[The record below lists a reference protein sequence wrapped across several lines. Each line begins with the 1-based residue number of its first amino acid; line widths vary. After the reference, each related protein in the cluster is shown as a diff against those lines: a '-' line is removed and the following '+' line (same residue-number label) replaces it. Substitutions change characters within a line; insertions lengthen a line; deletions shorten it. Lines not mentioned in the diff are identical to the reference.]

1 MVTKILLI
9 FNTIKSIPDLIK
21 QIPSVADSIKKV
33 WNIIKGWFYKL
44 FKKKQ
49 DIAISRL
56 EICNTCEHNVETSLG
71 NACSQCGCILDAK
84 TRVED
89 EHCDLDKW

>member
-49 DIAISRL
+49 NLADIRL
-56 EICNTCEHNVETSLG
+56 AICNTCEHRTETSLG
-71 NACSQCGCILDAK
+71 YACAQCGCILDAK

-89 EHCDLDKW
+89 EQCALDKW

>member
-1 MVTKILLI
+1 MVTKILLL

-21 QIPSVADSIKKV
+21 ELPSVADSIKKI
-33 WNIIKGWFYKL
+33 WHIIKGWFYKL

-49 DIAISRL
+49 NLADIRL
-56 EICNTCEHNVETSLG
+56 AICNTCEHRTETSLG
-71 NACSQCGCILDAK
+71 YACAQCGCILDAK

-89 EHCDLDKW
+89 EQCDLDKW

>member
-21 QIPSVADSIKKV
+21 QIPSVADSIKKIWRV
-33 WNIIKGWFYKL
+33 IKGWFYKI

-49 DIAISRL
+49 DIAGPRL
-56 EICNTCEHNVETSLG
+56 AICNVCEHNVETSLG

>member
-21 QIPSVADSIKKV
+21 ELPSVADSIKKI
-33 WNIIKGWFYKL
+33 WHIIKGWFYKL

-49 DIAISRL
+49 NLADIRL
-56 EICNTCEHNVETSLG
+56 AICNTCEHRTETSLG
-71 NACSQCGCILDAK
+71 YACAQCGCILDAK
-84 TRVED
+84 ARVED
-89 EHCDLDKW
+89 EQCDLDKW

>member
-21 QIPSVADSIKKV
+21 ELPSVADSIKKI
-33 WNIIKGWFYKL
+33 WHIIKGWFYKL

-49 DIAISRL
+49 NLADIRL
-56 EICNTCEHNVETSLG
+56 AICNTCEHRTETSLG
-71 NACSQCGCILDAK
+71 YACAQCGCILDAK

-89 EHCDLDKW
+89 EQCDLDKW

>member
-49 DIAISRL
+49 NLADIRL
-56 EICNTCEHNVETSLG
+56 AICNTCEHRTETSLG
-71 NACSQCGCILDAK
+71 YACAQCGCILYAK

-89 EHCDLDKW
+89 EQCDLDKW

>member
-49 DIAISRL
+49 NLADIRL
-56 EICNTCEHNVETSLG
+56 AICNTCEHRTETLSG
-71 NACSQCGCILDAK
+71 YACAQCGCILDAK
-84 TRVED
+84 T
-89 EHCDLDKW
+89 

>member
-9 FNTIKSIPDLIK
+9 FNTIKSISDIIK
-21 QIPSVADSIKKV
+21 ELPSVADSIKKV
-33 WNIIKGWFYKL
+33 LNIIKGWY
-44 FKKKQ
+44 FKIFNLEK
-49 DIAISRL
+49 DLASVRL
-56 EICNTCEHNVETSLG
+56 AICNQCPNKIKTSLG
-71 NACSQCGCILDAK
+71 DACNECGCILDAK

>member
-49 DIAISRL
+49 NLADIRL
-56 EICNTCEHNVETSLG
+56 AICNTCEHRTETSLG

>member
-1 MVTKILLI
+1 MVTKILAI
-9 FNTIKSIPDLIK
+9 FNLIKTIPEIFK
-21 QIPSVADSIKKV
+21 QIPSVADAVKKV
-33 WNIIKGWFYKL
+33 WNIIKGWFFKI

-49 DIAISRL
+49 DLASERL
-56 EICNTCEHNVETSLG
+56 TICNTCIHRVETSLG
-71 NACSQCGCILDAK
+71 YACEQCGCILDAK

>member
-9 FNTIKSIPDLIK
+9 FNTIKSIPDIIK
-21 QIPSVADSIKKV
+21 ELPSVVDSIKKV
-33 WNIIKGWFYKL
+33 LNIIKGWYFKI

-49 DIAISRL
+49 DLASERL
-56 EICNTCEHNVETSLG
+56 FICNTCEHKVETSLG
-71 NACSQCGCILDAK
+71 YACDSCGCILDAK

>member
-49 DIAISRL
+49 NLADIRL
-56 EICNTCEHNVETSLG
+56 AICNTCEHRTETSLG
-71 NACSQCGCILDAK
+71 YACAQCGCILDAK
-84 TRVED
+84 ARVED
-89 EHCDLDKW
+89 EECDMNKW

>member
-49 DIAISRL
+49 NLADIRL
-56 EICNTCEHNVETSLG
+56 AICNACEHRTETSLG
-71 NACSQCGCILDAK
+71 YACAQCGCILDAK

-89 EHCDLDKW
+89 EQCDLDKW

>member
-21 QIPSVADSIKKV
+21 QIPSVADSIKKI
-33 WNIIKGWFYKL
+33 WRIIKGWFYKL

-49 DIAISRL
+49 DIANPRL
-56 EICNTCEHNVETSLG
+56 KICNTCEHNVETSLG
-71 NACSQCGCILDAK
+71 NACAQCGCILDAK